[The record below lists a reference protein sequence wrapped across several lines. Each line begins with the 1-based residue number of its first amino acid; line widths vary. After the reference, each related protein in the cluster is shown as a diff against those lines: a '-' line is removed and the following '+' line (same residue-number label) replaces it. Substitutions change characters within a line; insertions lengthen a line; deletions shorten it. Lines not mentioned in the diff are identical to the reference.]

1 MILPLVK
8 EPHPILRQRAQR
20 VLKVSP
26 EIRRLIG
33 DMVEAMHSAHGVG
46 LAANQVGSP
55 WHILVA
61 DPEATPGDELIL
73 LNARILRRRGSISS
87 SEGCL
92 SLPGISA
99 DVTRAA
105 EVTVE
110 GLDAEGRPRSIVA
123 RGLLARIL
131 QHEVDHLEGRLYVDR
146 VSYWQRRRLIRRYR
160 ELAQTLTQIDLKT
173 GERRRQPER

>member
-1 MILPLVK
+1 MTLRLVK
-8 EPHPILRQRAQR
+8 EPNPILRQRARQ
-20 VLKVSP
+20 VLKVTP

-33 DMVEAMHSAHGVG
+33 DMVETMHSAHGVG

-61 DPEATPGDELIL
+61 DPEATPGAELIL

-87 SEGCL
+87 PEGCL
-92 SLPGISA
+92 SLPGLSA

-110 GLDAEGRPRSIVA
+110 GLDPEGKPKRIVA
-123 RGLLARIL
+123 QGLLARIL
-131 QHEVDHLEGRLYVDR
+131 QHEVDHLEGRLYIDR
-146 VSYWQRRRLIRRYR
+146 ILYWERRRLIRRYR
-160 ELAQTLTQIDLKT
+160 ELAQALAQIDLK
-173 GERRRQPER
+173 R